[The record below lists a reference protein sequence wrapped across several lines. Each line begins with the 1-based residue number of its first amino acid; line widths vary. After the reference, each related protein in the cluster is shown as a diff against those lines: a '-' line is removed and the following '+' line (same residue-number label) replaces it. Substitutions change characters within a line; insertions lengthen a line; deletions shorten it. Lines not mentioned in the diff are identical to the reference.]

1 MIPSFRKPFMMHE
14 PTKFLLLICYLM
26 EAKSCLFCYNPVAF
40 CIYFLL
46 STMSLITASK
56 LSKSYE
62 PVEIFSGLSFAV
74 PRGAR
79 MALVGPNGVGKTTLL
94 RILVGL
100 EEASGGEVTRAKNLR
115 IGYLPQEAEFGISS
129 GTVWDACLECFDEL
143 TARQAELERLE
154 AEMSAPETREQ
165 ALVRYGSQQLEFER
179 RGGYTFQVRIQQVLS
194 GLGFSSDDFHMPL
207 GHLSGGQ
214 RTRAFLARL
223 LLSDPD
229 ILLLDE
235 PTNHLDIA
243 AVEWLE
249 GYLSHWDGAAVL
261 VSHDRYFLDKLANGI
276 LEMTPAGIET
286 YRGNYS
292 AYVAQRQERWERRHA
307 VFEGEKEKLLKEVD
321 YIKRNIS
328 GQNVSQAKGRLRRLS
343 RIVQA
348 IEQIG
353 LEAVLNQKWAETAEL
368 VAIATSPLG
377 VEEAERR
384 VRTLHLRDHRPPRL
398 KLNLHAD
405 QRSGELVIRTRH
417 LRVGYPG
424 RVLFDAPDIEL
435 RRRECAALIG
445 PNGAGKTTFIKTA
458 LGQVEPLSGEVLLG
472 ASLQIGYFAQA
483 HEGLNPQNT
492 LIQEIQTVAPD
503 MLLAAARHHLGRYL
517 FSGEDVFKKVEVLS
531 GGERGRLALAKL
543 ALQDTNLLL
552 LDEPTNHLD
561 IPSQE
566 ILQEVLDE
574 YGGTILLVTH
584 DRYLIDALATQI
596 WEIDPDETKLEVF
609 KGTYSQMK
617 EERERLAALRATNGV
632 QSHRGSP
639 LRGQALDKAAVKAR
653 HLEMLVSKEKA
664 KTERRRIA
672 RLQELENIIAALE
685 TELGEIG
692 RMLENPPA
700 DTALVRKWGNQY
712 AAIQKE
718 MDVHLAEW
726 EQLQQ

>member
-1 MIPSFRKPFMMHE
+1 MTFGELVSLSSFYHSIHFIS
-14 PTKFLLLICYLM
+14 FICGYL
-26 EAKSCLFCYNPVAF
+26 V
-40 CIYFLL
+40 
-46 STMSLITASK
+46 SLITASN
-56 LSKSYE
+56 LSKSFG
-62 PVEIFSGLSFAV
+62 PVDIFSGLSFSV
-74 PRGAR
+74 PHGAR

-94 RILVGL
+94 RILVGV
-100 EEASGGEVTRAKNLR
+100 EEASGGTVTRAKNLR
-115 IGYLPQEAEFGISS
+115 LGYLPQEAEFEMSG
-129 GTVWDACLECFDEL
+129 GTVWDVGLECFADL
-143 TARQAELERLE
+143 LARQAELERLE
-154 AEMSAPETREQ
+154 AEMSAPEKREQ
-165 ALVRYGSQQLEFER
+165 ALVRYGSLQQEFER
-179 RGGYTFQVRIQQVLS
+179 RGGYTFQTRIKQVLT
-194 GLGFSSDDFHMPL
+194 GLGFSSEDFHLPL
-207 GHLSGGQ
+207 EHLSGGQ
-214 RTRAFLARL
+214 RTRAYLARL

-249 GYLSHWDGAAVL
+249 GYLSQWDGAAVL
-261 VSHDRYFLDKLANGI
+261 VSHDRYFLDKVANGI

-292 AYVAQRQERWERRHA
+292 AYVAQRQEHWERRHA
-307 VFEGEKEKLLKEVD
+307 VFEGEKEKLLKEVE

-328 GQNVSQAKGRLRRLS
+328 GQNVSQAKGKLRRLS

-348 IEQIG
+348 VEQIG
-353 LEAVLNQKWAETAEL
+353 FEAVLNQKWAETAEA
-368 VAIATSPLG
+368 VTVATSPFG

-384 VRTLHLRDHRPPRL
+384 VRSLHLRDHRPPRL
-398 KLNLHAD
+398 KLNLRAD
-405 QRSGELVIRTRH
+405 QRSGELVIRTRG
-417 LRVGYPG
+417 LRIGYPG

-458 LGQVEPLSGEVLLG
+458 LGQVEPLAGEVILG

-483 HEGLNPQNT
+483 HEGLNPENT
-492 LIQEIQTVAPD
+492 LIQEIETVAPN
-503 MLLAAARHHLGRYL
+503 MLPYEARHYLGRYL
-517 FSGEDVFKKVEVLS
+517 FSGDDVFKKVEVLS

-596 WEIDPDETKLEVF
+596 WEIDPDETRLDVF

-617 EERERLAALRATNGV
+617 EERERLAALRAKEEFAR
-632 QSHRGSP
+632 RGDRPITPTKRTADHS
-639 LRGQALDKAAVKAR
+639 V
-653 HLEMLVSKEKA
+653 KEK
-664 KTERRRIA
+664 RRRIA
-672 RLQELENIIAALE
+672 RIQELENKIAALE
-685 TELGEIG
+685 ADLAEIG
-692 RMLENPPA
+692 SRLENPPA

-712 AAIQKE
+712 AALQKE
-718 MDVHLAEW
+718 MDGLLSEW
-726 EQLQQ
+726 EGLQA